1 MAKKWI
7 VSTQRLEDAAPLDEE
22 PRFETAEEN
31 IAHYKADLY
40 FLKQWCDCMTDYANQ
55 VLRKRKSDAFK
66 QELINGERYYLEMVR
81 ESIHFD
87 DVDSETLHKVWRKFG
102 IEK

>member
-7 VSTQRLEDAAPLDEE
+7 VSTQRLEDAPPPDEE
-22 PRFETAEEN
+22 PRFETAVEN

-40 FLKQWCDCMTDYANQ
+40 LLKRWCDFMTDYANK
-55 VLRKRKSDAFK
+55 VLRKRKSDDFK
-66 QELINGERYYLEMVR
+66 QELINGQRYYLEMVR
-81 ESIHFD
+81 GSIHFD

>member
-1 MAKKWI
+1 MMAKKGYGG
-7 VSTQRLEDAAPLDEE
+7 SLDEE

-40 FLKQWCDCMTDYANQ
+40 LLKRWCDFMTDYANK
-55 VLRKRKSDAFK
+55 VLRKRKSDDFK

>member
-1 MAKKWI
+1 MAKKWT
-7 VSTQRLEDAAPLDEE
+7 VSTQSLEDAAPLDEE
-22 PRFETAEEN
+22 PIFKTAEEN

-40 FLKQWCDCMTDYANQ
+40 FLKQWCNFMTNYANQ
-55 VLRKRKSDAFK
+55 VLRKSKSDAFK
-66 QELINGERYYLEMVR
+66 QDLINGERYYLEMVR